1 MIPSTCPPIT
11 TSSLTLR
18 NFVPD
23 DAPKDFAMSQESGMR
38 APVAAAGTQ
47 VLPGC

>member
-1 MIPSTCPPIT
+1 MASPTRPPIT

-23 DAPKDFAMSQESGMR
+23 DAPKNFAMSQESGMR
-38 APVAAAGTQ
+38 APVAPAGTQ